1 MSKTMSAFRGS
12 LDLYYQVENSDGTF
26 GPVHSAGNVTNFD
39 ITPDAEELEVVST
52 GNSDYGQ
59 AADSMIDAKP
69 TKFSFAVNRFNIDN
83 WAMAFMG
90 DYAAR
95 SEASANI
102 SGEAQTVSMGDMI
115 KLEGLDVSAVVVKDE
130 TDVTTYTLTDD
141 YLIVDAALGII
152 KPVDGGAISD
162 GDVLHISY
170 TTALETGFLL
180 SGGTQSSK
188 FIKMFGRGINRF
200 NNKRAIVTIPR
211 GSVKPGGNFSMVG
224 TDAASIQFDG
234 TINVPTDGGTPFTI
248 ITDD

>member
-12 LDLYYQVENSDGTF
+12 LDLYYQVENSDGSF
-26 GPVHSAGNVTNFD
+26 GPAHSAGNVTNFD

-52 GNSDYGQ
+52 GNADYGQ

-69 TKFSFAVNRFNIDN
+69 TKFSFTVNRFNLDN

-95 SEASANI
+95 TAAQGSVVDEAH
-102 SGEAQTVSMGDMI
+102 TVSMGDMI
-115 KLEGLDVSAVVVKDE
+115 KLAGLDVSAVVVKDA
-130 TDVTTYTLTDD
+130 TGVTTYDLTDD

-152 KPVDGGAISD
+152 KPVEGGAISD

-170 TTALETGFLL
+170 NTAAETGFLL
-180 SGGTQSSK
+180 SGGTKSSK
-188 FIKMFGRGINRF
+188 FIKLFGRGVNRF
-200 NNKRAIVTIPR
+200 NNKRSIVSIPR

-234 TINVPTDGGTPFTI
+234 TINVPTDGSAPFTI
-248 ITDD
+248 VTDA